1 MAVTHTPA
9 VTAADLVKA
18 LRAALGDGAITGG
31 ATRLDVV
38 ITGKSLWDSTLAFY
52 AMGTEVHGRS
62 GPVTGTAPQL
72 IALAKEALELMGGTV
87 TVYDAEDVYKHSGQM
102 SVTAIPGPNGWDL
115 APAVIADTHA
125 DLPTREGMGRR
136 N

>member
-38 ITGKSLWDSTLAFY
+38 ITGKSLWDSTLEFY
-52 AMGTEVHGRS
+52 AMGTEVHGKPG
-62 GPVTGTAPQL
+62 GPVTGTVPEILTVATK
-72 IALAKEALELMGGTV
+72 ALQAMGGTV
-87 TVYDAEDVYKHSGQM
+87 TVHDAEDIFDHSGQM
-102 SVTAIPGPNGWDL
+102 AVTAIPGPNGWDL
-115 APAVIADTHA
+115 APAAIDGSHA
-125 DLPTREGMGRR
+125 LPTREDMGRH